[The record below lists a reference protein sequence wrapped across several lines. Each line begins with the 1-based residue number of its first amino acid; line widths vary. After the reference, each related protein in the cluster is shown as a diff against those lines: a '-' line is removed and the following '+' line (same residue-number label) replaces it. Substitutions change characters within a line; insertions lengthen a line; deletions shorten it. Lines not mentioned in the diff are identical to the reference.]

1 LDQEAKEL
9 SVLKPDISW
18 VIFGSGSKPT
28 SFRRILAE
36 YLDKSSSVI
45 LVTESVSALRRPHL
59 LISER
64 RISLPG
70 QVKEYR
76 PLHTPER
83 ILGLRRFLQSLNHKR
98 FLREIGSFWQKPPAV
113 VCYDSPTQYL
123 LVKELGE
130 KLSIYLAVDDRT
142 LTVEGEG
149 IPGELEAEKILL
161 GRVDMVICISEAL
174 ADRLRTRIPSGSTL
188 RVHALPNG
196 YDKKIFN
203 TEREYP
209 EPPFLVGVP
218 RPRILVAGH
227 ISERIDWDGLSS
239 VTRARPKWR
248 WVFLGPADQ
257 GMKERIARIFAKRG
271 FYHAP
276 VLVSNVPAWISHCD
290 ASAVPYRLNPFTLAS
305 HPLKAMEYLAMG
317 KPLLSTR
324 VPSLECYDGVVEWVE
339 EGVGQSYAQAL
350 DRILRHDGNPEME
363 TMRMRAVANDSW
375 DARVDQFSK
384 VVLEGLNSVDKSKF
398 QLGPRDGP

>member
-1 LDQEAKEL
+1 LDQEAKDL

-18 VIFGSGSKPT
+18 VIFGGGSKPT

-36 YLDKSSSVI
+36 YLDESSSII
-45 LVTESVSALRRPHL
+45 LVTKSISALRRPHL
-59 LISER
+59 LFSER
-64 RISLPG
+64 KICVSG

-83 ILGLRRFLQSLNHKR
+83 IPGLRRFLQSLNHKR
-98 FLREIGSFWQKPPAV
+98 FLREIGSFCQKPPAV
-113 VCYDSPTQYL
+113 VCYDSPTQFP
-123 LVKELGE
+123 LVKQLGE

-161 GRVDMVICISEAL
+161 SRVDMVICISQVL
-174 ADRLRTRIPSGSTL
+174 AARLRTRIPSGITL
-188 RVHALPNG
+188 PIHALPNG

-203 TEREYP
+203 IEREYP

-227 ISERIDWDGLSS
+227 ISQRIDWDGLLS
-239 VTRARPKWR
+239 VARARPKWM
-248 WVFLGPADQ
+248 WVFLGPADE
-257 GMKERIARIFAKRG
+257 GMKERIARKFAKRG
-271 FYHAP
+271 FYHPP
-276 VLVSNVPAWISHCD
+276 VLVNDVPAWISHCD

-324 VPSLECYDGVVEWVE
+324 VPSLEGYDGVVEWVE
-339 EGVGQSYAQAL
+339 EGVGKSYAQAL
-350 DRILRHDGNPEME
+350 DRILRQDGNPEIE
-363 TMRMRAVANDSW
+363 TMRMRAVADDSW
-375 DARVDQFSK
+375 DARVDQFRK
-384 VVLEGLNSVDKSKF
+384 IVLEGLNSGNKS
-398 QLGPRDGP
+398 